1 MTAENFSLPASGPFA
16 TLILG
21 GARSGKS
28 RYGEALVRAS
38 EGRAVYLATAE
49 ARDTEMA
56 DRIAKHREQRGPDW
70 ALIEEPLHLARVLRE
85 QVGAGDVVLVD
96 CLTLWLSNLMG
107 DEQDI
112 AVAVDELLA
121 AIKICPGRIV
131 FISNEI
137 GWGIVPDN
145 ALART
150 FRDEAGRLHQRLS
163 AQIDAVVAVI
173 AGLPLML
180 KSPDGP

>member
-1 MTAENFSLPASGPFA
+1 MTASTFNLPTKGPFA
-16 TLILG
+16 ALILG

-28 RYGEALVRAS
+28 RYGEALVRATS
-38 EGRAVYLATAE
+38 GRAVYIATAE
-49 ARDTEMA
+49 ARDLEMSK
-56 DRIAKHREQRGPDW
+56 RIAKHREQRGSDW
-70 ALIEEPLHLARVLRE
+70 ALIEEPVHLARVLRE
-85 QVGAGDVVLVD
+85 QIRAEDVVLVD
-96 CLTLWLSNLMG
+96 CLTLWLSNLLG
-107 DEQDI
+107 AGRDV
-112 AVAVDELLA
+112 AAAVDELLA
-121 AIKICPGRIV
+121 AIEVCPARV
-131 FISNEI
+131 VLISNEI

-180 KSPDGP
+180 KEPGGP